1 MKKNI
6 GVIPARYA
14 STRFPGK
21 PLVEIKGKSMIQRVY
36 EQASKVKRL
45 AEVIVATDD
54 QKIYNH
60 VEGFGGKVIM
70 TAVDHDSGTSRCAE
84 VVSKLKEEVGVVI
97 NIQGDEPFIDP
108 VQIESLLDLFG
119 TKETQIGTLIKKI
132 EDSTTLF
139 NPNVPKVVINHKN
152 EALYFSRSTVPFLRG
167 EMEGKWIEKQTFY
180 KHIGIYAY
188 QADVLLNLVKLQPCP
203 LEEAEKLEQLRW
215 LFNGYSIKTA
225 ITEIETVGIDTEEDL
240 KEVERFFDKK

>member
-45 AEVIVATDD
+45 SEVIVATDD
-54 QKIYNH
+54 AKIFEH
-60 VEGFGGKVIM
+60 VKGFGGKVIM
-70 TAVDHDSGTSRCAE
+70 TSVHHDSGTSRCAE
-84 VVSKLKEEVGVVI
+84 VVNKVGGEIGVVI

-108 VQIESLLDLFG
+108 VQIESLLDLFEEDK
-119 TKETQIGTLIKKI
+119 TEIGTLIKKI
-132 EDSTTLF
+132 EDNTTLF
-139 NPNVPKVVINHKN
+139 NINVPKVIINHEN
-152 EALYFSRSTVPFLRG
+152 LAMYFSRSTIPFLRG
-167 EMEGKWIEKQTFY
+167 EMEGKWIEKHDFY
-180 KHIGIYAY
+180 KHIGIYGY
-188 QADVLLNLVKLQPCP
+188 RADVLLKLVELESCP

-225 ITEIETVGIDTEEDL
+225 VTTIETVGIDTEDDL
-240 KEVERFFDKK
+240 KEIEKFFDKK